1 MISTNLESFCHSVYG
16 VATKFARI
24 SFGMLALLLWF
35 SNHSLILAQEGWKEA
50 ASVEGIKEYRMEN
63 GLKVLLFSDNSQP
76 TVTVNCTIFVGSR
89 HEGNGEAGMAQLLKQ
104 MLFKGTDLH
113 PNIPKDLG
121 ERSADYNATT
131 RVDHTTYLE
140 TLPATDV
147 NLEFAIRLEADR
159 MVNSKIRD
167 EDVASEFA
175 VVRNESEDRENN
187 PIGILSERMSAAAY
201 LWRNYGKSTIGNRSD
216 IERVGIDSLRA
227 FYRRHYRPDN
237 AMLIVAGK
245 FEETKALD
253 YIAKYFGVLPKPK
266 ATLRPTYTTEP
277 PQDGERITT
286 VRRVGEEQA
295 VGVCYRVPFSGDP
308 LFASLKLLEQILR
321 SNPSGRL
328 YKSLIES
335 KLATSLEGFAEES
348 HDPRV
353 IEFMAKVPVANS
365 LEKAEEALVQTI
377 ENLLEVPVTDEEL
390 TRAKQRILNQREQN
404 ATRSDLLAISLSE
417 WAAQGDWRLYFL
429 FRDNIE
435 NATVASVQLAAQTYL
450 VRNNRTVGRFIPT
463 KDSERILI
471 PERIDVTELMEN
483 YKGRPRISEGEQ
495 FDPSPQNIESRL
507 VRGKCPSGMHFV
519 LLPKRTR
526 GGTVNLTINLRFGD
540 EKSLFGKK
548 LACELLCLWMEKG
561 SVSYPLPQLTDKLAE
576 LKATFSITSGRQSLT
591 ASVETKRE
599 NLVAV
604 LDILEDLLRR
614 PGFEVMEFHL
624 LLNQLTSHYESL
636 KNDPET
642 IAKQAVMRSLNANKR
657 GDIRYVE
664 SIDESLEDLQKL
676 KPSDVKDLHTKFLS
690 GSEGEI
696 AIVGDIDTEAVVA
709 RLSRLTENWK
719 SKTPFQLAALTA
731 MTDVKEPPMSI
742 QTPDKPNSYY
752 FASQQYALRDDHP
765 DYPALLMG
773 SCVFGAS
780 SMSSRLGDRIRPKKG
795 LSHDIGCILESNQL
809 DELATFSIKATVNPK
824 GRDELVQLID
834 DELKKLVK
842 DGVTD
847 KELRDAIQ
855 GYLQSQ
861 QLQRS
866 SDADLAV
873 VLANNIFADRNML
886 YYEKLETAIS
896 QLTVDAVNDVIK
908 EFISPE
914 TLIIATAGDFGSPPP
929 SPPTSDKP

>member
-1 MISTNLESFCHSVYG
+1 
-16 VATKFARI
+16 
-24 SFGMLALLLWF
+24 
-35 SNHSLILAQEGWKEA
+35 
-50 ASVEGIKEYRMEN
+50 
-63 GLKVLLFSDNSQP
+63 
-76 TVTVNCTIFVGSR
+76 
-89 HEGNGEAGMAQLLKQ
+89 
-104 MLFKGTDLH
+104 
-113 PNIPKDLG
+113 
-121 ERSADYNATT
+121 
-131 RVDHTTYLE
+131 
-140 TLPATDV
+140 
-147 NLEFAIRLEADR
+147 
-159 MVNSKIRD
+159 
-167 EDVASEFA
+167 
-175 VVRNESEDRENN
+175 
-187 PIGILSERMSAAAY
+187 
-201 LWRNYGKSTIGNRSD
+201 
-216 IERVGIDSLRA
+216 
-227 FYRRHYRPDN
+227 
-237 AMLIVAGK
+237 
-245 FEETKALD
+245 
-253 YIAKYFGVLPKPK
+253 
-266 ATLRPTYTTEP
+266 
-277 PQDGERITT
+277 
-286 VRRVGEEQA
+286 
-295 VGVCYRVPFSGDP
+295 
-308 LFASLKLLEQILR
+308 
-321 SNPSGRL
+321 
-328 YKSLIES
+328 
-335 KLATSLEGFAEES
+335 
-348 HDPRV
+348 
-353 IEFMAKVPVANS
+353 MAKVPMANS

-463 KDSERILI
+463 KDSERNRI

-576 LKATFSITSGRQSLT
+576 LKATFSIKSGRQSLT

-614 PGFEVMEFHL
+614 PGFEVMEFHM
-624 LLNQLTSHYESL
+624 LLNQLTSHYGSL

-664 SIDESLEDLQKL
+664 SIDESLEDLKKL